1 MKKVIAVLM
10 ALLLIGGVFA
20 GCSAEGNG
28 ENATDTTTAEKSQKY
43 DVQVLGSEIGSDF
56 EGKPILIVEYAFTNN
71 SDEATSFTV
80 GLTDKAYQNGVENS
94 DIVIADGIDS
104 QQQLND
110 VKPGS
115 TYQLKVGYLLQ
126 DTETPVEI
134 EISELFSSKPFFT
147 QTIELK

>member
-1 MKKVIAVLM
+1 MKKILAVLM
-10 ALLLIGGVFA
+10 AVMLIGSVFA
-20 GCSAEGNG
+20 GCTSEGDGDNTTG
-28 ENATDTTTAEKSQKY
+28 TATAAKSQKY
-43 DVQVLGSEIGSDF
+43 DVQVLGSEIGSDY
-56 EGKPILIVEYAFTNN
+56 EGKPVLIVEYAFTNN
-71 SDEATSFTV
+71 SDKATSFTV

-110 VKPGS
+110 VKPGR